1 MSRLE
6 GKRIGFGVTASHCT
20 FPEVEAMIQ
29 QLVDEG
35 AEVHPVVT
43 YSVVTANTRFG
54 TGEEWIQKIEDL
66 CGRKVVASM
75 ADAEPFGP
83 ITPLDCMVIS
93 PLTGN
98 TLSKLANAQTDSP
111 VLMAAKATLRNRKP
125 VVIGISTNDAL
136 GMNGPNVMNVMKSKH
151 MYLVPLGQDDPFK
164 KPTSLVADFSK
175 IADTVVEAIEGR
187 QLQPLF
193 ISYV

>member
-1 MSRLE
+1 MSRLK

-29 QLVDEG
+29 QLVEEG

-43 YSVVTANTRFG
+43 YSVVNANTRFG
-54 TGEEWIQKIEDL
+54 TGEEWIQKIEAL

-151 MYLVPLGQDDPFK
+151 MFLVPLGQDDPFK